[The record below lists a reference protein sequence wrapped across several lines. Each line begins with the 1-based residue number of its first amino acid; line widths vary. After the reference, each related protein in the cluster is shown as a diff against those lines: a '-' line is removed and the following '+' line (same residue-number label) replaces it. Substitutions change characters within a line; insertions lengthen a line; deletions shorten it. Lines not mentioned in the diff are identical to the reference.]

1 MRIALASFA
10 LLFAASADA
19 AILCVNPGGTGGCFA
34 SIQAAVDAATA
45 ADEIEVATGTYTE
58 MVVIPSGE
66 THTIRGAGAPLT
78 TVDGEIQVD
87 PGAFLSLAD
96 LGITGPGHGLE
107 VREARATA
115 ERVRAFDNDFDG
127 FVALGSRLDL
137 SECTASGNTAAGVAS
152 QDSEVIGPN
161 RLSRTSILRSTINGN
176 GLDGIYVAGS
186 VLTVEDSTI
195 STNTGSGIFSAV
207 TRVRL
212 RVRRTTITGNQA
224 TDGAGGIFVGS
235 RTRAVLLSTIVAGN
249 TATNGTN
256 DVGDGGFHARF
267 RSRGYNLIEDPV
279 GTDGMSGRTDLDLVG
294 ADPLLQPLA
303 DNGGPTQTH
312 ALGVGSPARG
322 AVTATV
328 HCQEPDQRGVPRAAP
343 CDIGAYEAP

>member
-10 LLFAASADA
+10 LLFAAPADA

-34 SIQAAVDAATA
+34 SIQAAVDAATS
-45 ADEIEVATGTYTE
+45 ADEIEVAAGTYTE

-66 THTIRGAGAPLT
+66 THTIRGAGASVT

-96 LGITGPGHGLE
+96 LGITGQDNGLE

-115 ERVRAFDNDFDG
+115 ERVRAFDNDFAG

-137 SECTASGNTAAGVAS
+137 VECTASGNFVGVLS

-161 RLSRTSILRSTINGN
+161 RLSRTSIVRSTINGN
-176 GLDGIYVAGS
+176 GSDGVNAAGS

-195 STNTGSGIFSAV
+195 STNAGSGIFTAV

-212 RVRRTTITGNQA
+212 RVKRTTITGNQA
-224 TDGAGGIFVGS
+224 ADGAGGMFVGP

-249 TATNGTN
+249 TATNGAN
-256 DVGDGGFHARF
+256 DVDDGGFHARF
-267 RSRGYNLIEDPV
+267 RSRGYNLIGDPV
-279 GTDGMSGRTDLDLVG
+279 GTEGMSGRTDLDLVG
-294 ADPLLQPLA
+294 VDPLLQPLA
-303 DNGGPTQTH
+303 DNGGPTETH
-312 ALGVGSPARG
+312 ALGIGSPARG